1 MAIDVGSAVGYLDLD
16 ISGFLNGL
24 RNAQD
29 QAGATSTTITGKLDS
44 IGSKLTSVGTK
55 LTATITTP
63 IIGVGTASVK
73 TAANFESAMSKVS
86 AISGATGEDLSRL
99 NEKAKEM
106 GASTKFS
113 ATESAEAFQYMAMA
127 GWDTESM
134 LNGIAGIMDL
144 AAADGLDLATTSDIV
159 TDALT
164 AFGLKAEDAGHFADV
179 LATASSSANTNVS
192 MLGESFKYV
201 APLAGTMG
209 YSVED
214 TATALGLMANSGIK
228 ASQAGTTLR
237 TAITRMIKPTD
248 AIQSAMDELGITM
261 INEDGSMKSLSE
273 VMDMLR
279 EKLNPL
285 TEEQVALNYRMA
297 QTPEKM
303 GHLMDGWD
311 SLTESEK
318 KYKTELSEGMYIL
331 EAMSEAELKEVASA
345 RLGIELNEERT
356 LSMEEYDALAQQLGR
371 ETLVGLTDSMQAQNA
386 ATIFGQEALSGMLAI
401 VTASEDDYNNLAN
414 AIDNADGK
422 AKQMADTMIDNLSGQ
437 LTILKSQ
444 LEGLAIQIGNILMP
458 VIKRIVEKI
467 QAFAEW
473 LSKLSKEQQE
483 LVVKI
488 GLVAAAIGPLL
499 IVIGTLI
506 SKVSSTIT
514 IYTKLATN
522 ITTKLIPAITGISAP
537 VLAVVAVIG
546 VLIAAF
552 VNLWKNNEEFRENIL
567 ALWEKLKNVFS
578 EFIQSFV
585 DKIEE
590 LKNKTEPL
598 IEKIKVIW
606 NKFCE
611 FLAPVFEGTF
621 AQIITILKTA
631 FDLILDALDIF
642 ISVFSGDWDGV
653 LNGIK
658 KLFENVWENIK
669 EIFEN
674 VLNTLKGI
682 ADVFLGWFGTS
693 WEELWNETKESFIE
707 IWESI
712 TGFFSKIIDKFSKL
726 LGDMKTTF
734 SETCKSITDFFS
746 KTADKLSELFGNI
759 KNAFLETW
767 ENITSFFSKT
777 ADKFSNLL
785 DNIKTAFSETWK
797 GIKLTWDEVSPYF
810 ENIWNF
816 IKNVFVK
823 VPETL
828 SEFFRNAWEK
838 IKEIWNAVNMF
849 FRDVWEGIKQIFE
862 PVSIFFETT
871 FNSGWES
878 IKNIFNAASDFFAG
892 IWNKIQQV
900 FSNVGKFFWDTFTEG
915 FNCATYVFKDIADHF
930 SWLWGNV
937 KGVFWDVSSFFRDTF
952 TRGFNEIKNVFN
964 GIGGFFEGVWETVSD
979 KARNGMNWF
988 MGRIEDSLNRAI
1000 DFLNRWGFELPNGD
1014 WFGLAIN
1021 YVNLPRLEKGGIL
1034 KKGQVG
1040 LLEGNGSEA
1049 VIPLEKNLGWI
1060 KQIAKGITENML
1072 VDITPL
1078 MSLMSAYHEISKS
1091 MLISVNSVME
1101 KQNEILQTI
1110 PEAKSEYR
1118 GGGNTYNFYSPKPID
1133 EYEAKR
1139 QIEKAERDL
1148 AEGYYV

>member
-1 MAIDVGSAVGYLDLD
+1 MVDVGSAVGYLDLD

-24 RNAQD
+24 RNAQTEA
-29 QAGATSTTITGKLDS
+29 QIATSSLTDKLDS
-44 IGSKLTSVGTK
+44 IGNKLTSTGTK
-55 LTATITTP
+55 LTATITAP
-63 IIGVGTASVK
+63 IIGIGTSSVK

-86 AISGATGEDLSRL
+86 AISGATGDDLVRL

-106 GASTKFS
+106 GAATKFS

-127 GWDTESM
+127 GWDTQSM
-134 LNGIAGIMDL
+134 LDGISGIMNL

-164 AFGLKAEDAGHFADV
+164 AFGLKAEDSGHFADI
-179 LATASSSANTNVS
+179 LATASSAANTNVS

-228 ASQAGTTLR
+228 ASQAGTSLR
-237 TAITRMIKPTD
+237 SALSRLANPTD
-248 AIQSAMDELGITM
+248 TVAAALQKYNIIQTETTKVVDS
-261 INEDGSMKSLSE
+261 
-273 VMDMLR
+273 
-279 EKLNPL
+279 EKLKK
-285 TEEQVALNYRMA
+285 A
-297 QTPEKM
+297 QKTYEKNM
-303 GHLMDGWD
+303 
-311 SLTESEK
+311 
-318 KYKTELSEGMYIL
+318 
-331 EAMSEAELKEVASA
+331 
-345 RLGIELNEERT
+345 
-356 LSMEEYDALAQQLGR
+356 LAQY
-371 ETLVGLTDSMQAQNA
+371 QAQNKFNTAVEKYGKDSYEATVAQEKLRQANDALRESTESLQREQEGTAESTTVVSDVLTDENGNMRSLTDVLKLFRENMKGLSEDEQAQA
-386 ATIFGQEALSGMLAI
+386 ASAIFGQQAMSGMLAI
-401 VTASEDDYNNLAN
+401 INASDEDFDKLAN
-414 AIDNADGK
+414 SIGNADGR
-422 AKQMADTMIDNLSGQ
+422 AQEMADTMLNNLSGQ
-437 LTILKSQ
+437 ITILKSQ
-444 LEGLAIQIGNILMP
+444 LEGLAIQIGNALMP
-458 VIKRIVEKI
+458 VIKSIVERI
-467 QAFAEW
+467 QSFAEW
-473 LSKLSKEQQE
+473 LSNLSQEQQE
-483 LVVKI
+483 MVIKI
-488 GLVAAAIGPLL
+488 GLIVAAIGPLL
-499 IVIGTLI
+499 IIIGTLI
-506 SKVSSTIT
+506 SKISSTIT

-590 LKNKTEPL
+590 LKNRTEPI

-611 FLAPVFEGTF
+611 FLAPIFEGTF

-631 FDLILDALDIF
+631 FDLILDTLDIF
-642 ISVFSGDWDGV
+642 ISVFDGDWEGA

-669 EIFEN
+669 EIFKN
-674 VLNTLKGI
+674 VLDTIKGI

-693 WEELWNETKESFIE
+693 WEELWNGVKKSFIE
-707 IWESI
+707 TWEGI
-712 TGFFSKIIDKFSKL
+712 
-726 LGDMKTTF
+726 
-734 SETCKSITDFFS
+734 KSI
-746 KTADKLSELFGNI
+746 
-759 KNAFLETW
+759 W
-767 ENITSFFSKT
+767 
-777 ADKFSNLL
+777 
-785 DNIKTAFSETWK
+785 DN
-797 GIKLTWDEVSPYF
+797 VSPYF
-810 ENIWNF
+810 ENIWEF
-816 IKNVFVK
+816 IKNVFIK

-838 IKEIWNAVNMF
+838 IKEIWNAVNAF

-862 PVSIFFETT
+862 PVSIFFKTA
-871 FNSGWES
+871 FNDGWES
-878 IKNIFNAASDFFAG
+878 IKNIFNVASDFFAG
-892 IWNKIQQV
+892 IWYKIQQV
-900 FSNVGKFFWDTFTEG
+900 FGNVGKFFWDTFTEG
-915 FNCATYVFKDIADHF
+915 FNCVTYVFKDIAAHF
-930 SWLWGNV
+930 DWLWGNV

-1060 KQIAKGITENML
+1060 NQIAKGITDHMV

-1078 MSLMSAYHEISKS
+1078 MSLMSAYHEVSKS

-1110 PEAKSEYR
+1110 PEAKKEYQ

>member
-1 MAIDVGSAVGYLDLD
+1 MVDVGSAVGYLDLD

-24 RNAQD
+24 RNAQTEA
-29 QAGATSTTITGKLDS
+29 QTATSSLTDKLDS
-44 IGSKLTSVGTK
+44 IGNKLTSTGTK
-55 LTATITTP
+55 LTATITAP
-63 IIGVGTASVK
+63 IIGIGTSSVK

-86 AISGATGEDLSRL
+86 AISGATGDDLVRL

-106 GASTKFS
+106 GAATKFS

-127 GWDTESM
+127 GWDTQSM
-134 LNGIAGIMDL
+134 LDGISGIMNL

-164 AFGLKAEDAGHFADV
+164 AFGLKAEDSGHFADV
-179 LATASSSANTNVS
+179 LATASSAANTNVS

-228 ASQAGTTLR
+228 ASQAGTSLR
-237 TAITRMIKPTD
+237 SALSRLANPTETVAAALQKYNIVQTETTKVVD
-248 AIQSAMDELGITM
+248 S
-261 INEDGSMKSLSE
+261 
-273 VMDMLR
+273 
-279 EKLNPL
+279 EKLKK
-285 TEEQVALNYRMA
+285 A
-297 QTPEKM
+297 QKTYEKNM
-303 GHLMDGWD
+303 
-311 SLTESEK
+311 
-318 KYKTELSEGMYIL
+318 
-331 EAMSEAELKEVASA
+331 
-345 RLGIELNEERT
+345 
-356 LSMEEYDALAQQLGR
+356 LAQY
-371 ETLVGLTDSMQAQNA
+371 QAQNKFNTAVEKYGENSYEATVAQEKLRQANDALRESTENLQREQEGTAESTTVVSDVLTDENGNMRSLTDVLKLFRENMKGLSEDEQAQA
-386 ATIFGQEALSGMLAI
+386 ASAIFGQQAMSGMLAI
-401 VTASEDDYNNLAN
+401 INASDEDFEKLAN
-414 AIDNADGK
+414 SIGNADGR
-422 AKQMADTMIDNLSGQ
+422 AQEMADTMLNNLNGQ
-437 LTILKSQ
+437 ITILKSQ
-444 LEGLAIQIGNILMP
+444 LEGLAIQIGNALMP
-458 VIKRIVEKI
+458 VVKSIVERI
-467 QAFAEW
+467 QSFAEW
-473 LSKLSKEQQE
+473 LSNLSQEQQE
-483 LVVKI
+483 MVIKI
-488 GLVAAAIGPLL
+488 GLVVAAIGPLL
-499 IVIGTLI
+499 IIIGTLI
-506 SKVSSTIT
+506 SKVSSTIA
-514 IYTKLATN
+514 IYTKLATS

-537 VLAVVAVIG
+537 VLAIVAVIG

-590 LKNKTEPL
+590 LKNRTEPI

-611 FLAPVFEGTF
+611 FLAPIFEGTF

-631 FDLILDALDIF
+631 FDLILDTLDIF
-642 ISVFSGDWDGV
+642 ISMFSGDWDGA

-658 KLFENVWENIK
+658 KLFENVWGNIK

-674 VLNTLKGI
+674 VLNTIKGV
-682 ADVFLGWFGTS
+682 ANVFLGWFGTS
-693 WEELWNETKESFIE
+693 WEELWNGVKKSFIE
-707 IWESI
+707 TWENI
-712 TGFFSKIIDKFSKL
+712 TGFFSKITDKFSEL
-726 LGDMKTTF
+726 L
-734 SETCKSITDFFS
+734 
-746 KTADKLSELFGNI
+746 GNI
-759 KNAFLETW
+759 KAVFLETW
-767 ENITSFFSKT
+767 ENIMDFFSKIVE
-777 ADKFSNLL
+777 KFSKLL
-785 DNIKTAFSETWK
+785 DDIKNAFSETWK
-797 GIKLTWDEVSPYF
+797 GIKLIWDDVSPYF
-810 ENIWNF
+810 ENIWQF
-816 IKNVFVK
+816 IKNVFTK

-838 IKEIWNAVNMF
+838 IKEIWNAVNAF

-862 PVSIFFETT
+862 PVSIFFKTT
-871 FNSGWES
+871 FNNGWES
-878 IKNIFNAASDFFAG
+878 IKNIFNVASDFFAG
-892 IWNKIQQV
+892 IWYKIQQV
-900 FSNVGKFFWDTFTEG
+900 FGNVGKFFWDTFTEG
-915 FNCATYVFKDIADHF
+915 FNCVTYVFKDVAAHF
-930 SWLWGNV
+930 NWLWGNV

-952 TRGFNEIKNVFN
+952 SRGFNEIKNVFN
-964 GIGGFFEGVWETVSD
+964 GIGGFFEGVWGTVSD
-979 KARNGMNWF
+979 KAKDGMNWF

-1060 KQIAKGITENML
+1060 KQIAKGITEHMI

-1078 MSLMSAYHEISKS
+1078 MSLMSAYHEVSKS

-1110 PEAKSEYR
+1110 PEVKREYQ